1 MALPVWPSLILKPW
15 GWLLHSLTWLSD
27 QNFTGTPGCLP
38 SMRVNTAILP
48 IIEFWEFG
56 PKVKVIRISRIYLAM
71 HIPKRFSD
79 QKIIG
84 DVHECCIEQNK
95 INMLLS
101 SFDLQNQSIQDAT
114 SRSICIN
121 HEKIIL
127 NFRET
132 NHERYRSQFTTMI
145 HHRQPSLSIIN
156 HQEHVHQPST
166 IILSSIAI

>member
-79 QKIIG
+79 QKII

-114 SRSICIN
+114 SRSICITMKKSFWTFEKQIMKGIVHSSQPWFIIVN
-121 HEKIIL
+121 H
-127 NFRET
+127 
-132 NHERYRSQFTTMI
+132 HY
-145 HHRQPSLSIIN
+145 PSSTIKNMFIN
-156 HQEHVHQPST
+156 HQQSVYHQ
-166 IILSSIAI
+166 